1 MSVSRRSDSDI
12 GEPEVGTD
20 DDMDCGDEGGGGGRE
35 EVRRQLWVLQTCLD
49 DSQALYITR

>member
-12 GEPEVGTD
+12 GELEVGTD

-35 EVRRQLWVLQTCLD
+35 EVRPQLYSSD
-49 DSQALYITR
+49 MS